1 MKTKQKQKTKLPP
14 FFPVFIETVKSPA
27 WLAMSCDARSLYV
40 QLKQRYN
47 RKEQKA
53 VYLSRRTAAKEL
65 GANKD
70 TIGVLYRE
78 LRHFG
83 FIVQVQA
90 ARFGGKGEAARY
102 RLADEPYLG
111 QPPGMAAGGARLFV
125 AGCPTE
131 PDRLSDR
138 IGQGCPTGSDRD
150 PNFPANHLS
159 DAVGQI

>member
-1 MKTKQKQKTKLPP
+1 
-14 FFPVFIETVKSPA
+14 
-27 WLAMSCDARSLYV
+27 MSCDARSLYV

-70 TIGVLYRE
+70 TVGVLYPE

-90 ARFGGKGEAARY
+90 ARFGAKAKPRAIGWPMSPISGNRRAWISPAGRARF
-102 RLADEPYLG
+102 
-111 QPPGMAAGGARLFV
+111 FV